1 MEAAATVGPNRGVA
15 RWAVLGGAVYVVLFV
30 VGVIIFFSGAAGG
43 DDPPAKVIQ
52 WYSDSGHRDRVNVG
66 WLIAGLGVFFFL
78 WFLAALRRAVSA
90 VDTEGILT
98 TVVVVG
104 GGIYAALAWTSLGLN
119 AAIRTMSDDTY
130 HHQVFPELIHAADD
144 AGWVINASGAAG
156 MGAMIIAASLAFKSR
171 GVWPSWAGW
180 LGIVA
185 GVLSIASIV
194 FFPQFLYLLWVLI
207 VSIVMFLRP
216 VRYGAGAT

>member
-1 MEAAATVGPNRGVA
+1 
-15 RWAVLGGAVYVVLFV
+15 
-30 VGVIIFFSGAAGG
+30 
-43 DDPPAKVIQ
+43 
-52 WYSDSGHRDRVNVG
+52 
-66 WLIAGLGVFFFL
+66 VFFFL

-90 VDTEGILT
+90 IDPDGILT
-98 TVVVVG
+98 TVVAVG

-130 HHQVFPELIHAADD
+130 RHQVFPELIHAADD
-144 AGWVINASGAAG
+144 AGWVINATGAAG

-171 GVWPSWAGW
+171 GIWSSWAGW

-185 GVLSIASIV
+185 GILSLASIV

-216 VRYGAGAT
+216 ARYGAGAT

>member
-1 MEAAATVGPNRGVA
+1 MA

-30 VGVIIFFSGAAGG
+30 VGVIIFFSGSAGG

-52 WYSDSGHRDRVNVG
+52 WYSNSGHRDRVNVG

-90 VDTEGILT
+90 VDTDGILT

-144 AGWVINASGAAG
+144 AGWSSTPAAPP
-156 MGAMIIAASLAFKSR
+156 A
-171 GVWPSWAGW
+171 WA
-180 LGIVA
+180 
-185 GVLSIASIV
+185 
-194 FFPQFLYLLWVLI
+194 P
-207 VSIVMFLRP
+207 
-216 VRYGAGAT
+216 

>member
-1 MEAAATVGPNRGVA
+1 MEAAAAISPRRGVA
-15 RWAVLGGAVYVVLFV
+15 RWAILGGVVYVALFV
-30 VGVIIFFSGAAGG
+30 VGIIVLFSGAAGG

-66 WLIAGLGVFFFL
+66 WLIAGLGIFFFL

-90 VDTEGILT
+90 SDADGTVT
-98 TVVVVG
+98 TVVTVG

-119 AAIRTMSDDTY
+119 AGIRTMSDDTY

-144 AGWVINASGAAG
+144 AGYVINASGGAG
-156 MGAMIIAASLAFKSR
+156 IAAMIIAASLAFKAR

-180 LGIVA
+180 LGIVV
-185 GVLSIASIV
+185 GVLSIGSIA
-194 FFPQFLYLLWVLI
+194 FFPQFLYLAWVLI

-216 VRYGAGAT
+216 ARYGSGVM

>member
-1 MEAAATVGPNRGVA
+1 MEAAATVGPTRGVA

-43 DDPPAKVIQ
+43 DDPPAKVIA

-98 TVVVVG
+98 TLVVVG
-104 GGIYAALAWTSLGLN
+104 GGIYAALAWSLREYWDLMGV
-119 AAIRTMSDDTY
+119 AIR
-130 HHQVFPELIHAADD
+130 QVSRANRWVQPEAP
-144 AGWVINASGAAG
+144 
-156 MGAMIIAASLAFKSR
+156 R
-171 GVWPSWAGW
+171 GRWSEGR
-180 LGIVA
+180 GFGHEIDVA
-185 GVLSIASIV
+185 GDGCFVARPSSLSDN
-194 FFPQFLYLLWVLI
+194 
-207 VSIVMFLRP
+207 R
-216 VRYGAGAT
+216 

>member
-1 MEAAATVGPNRGVA
+1 MEAAATVAPRRGIA
-15 RWAVLGGAVYVVLFV
+15 RWSVLGGAVYVVLFV
-30 VGVIIFFSGAAGG
+30 VGIIVLFSGAAGG
-43 DDPPAKVIQ
+43 DDPPAKVIR

-90 VDTEGILT
+90 LDTDGVLT
-98 TVVVVG
+98 TVVTVG

-119 AAIRTMSDDTY
+119 AGIRTMSDDTY

-144 AGWVINASGAAG
+144 AGYVINASGAAG
-156 MGAMIIAASLAFKSR
+156 IAAMIIAASLVFKAR

-180 LGIVA
+180 LGIVV
-185 GVLSIASIV
+185 GVLSIGSIV
-194 FFPQFLYLLWVLI
+194 FFPQFLYLAWVLI

-216 VRYGAGAT
+216 ARYGAGAI

>member
-1 MEAAATVGPNRGVA
+1 MEAAAAVSPRRGVA
-15 RWAVLGGAVYVVLFV
+15 RWAVLGGVVYVVLFV
-30 VGVIIFFSGAAGG
+30 VGIIVLFSGAAGG

-66 WLIAGLGVFFFL
+66 WLIAGLGIFFFL

-90 VDTEGILT
+90 IDADGTLT
-98 TVVVVG
+98 TVVNVG

-119 AAIRTMSDDTY
+119 AGIRTMSDDTY

-144 AGWVINASGAAG
+144 AGYVINASGAAG
-156 MGAMIIAASLAFKSR
+156 IAAMIIAASLAFKAR

-180 LGIVA
+180 LGIVV
-185 GVLSIASIV
+185 GVLSIGSIA
-194 FFPQFLYLLWVLI
+194 FFPQFLYLAWVLI
-207 VSIVMFLRP
+207 VSIAMFLRP
-216 VRYGAGAT
+216 ARYGSGVM